1 MGLQLMAVVA
11 TLRMRFAE
19 AVTLGTSIGLMMEK
33 GVTPYAS
40 PALKKLMPDE
50 YHKWTPFI
58 IATCT
63 KMVGGACEELLT
75 HKLFLLQTQ
84 IYPSYQFIAALNDLC
99 ICFISHHTRVFG
111 AGWGLDSLDGVPGH
125 LVAVHGGAGRVSR
138 VPGQPALCQIHG
150 VASAGL

>member
-19 AVTLGTSIGLMMEK
+19 AVTLGTSIGLMMEN

-58 IATCT
+58 ISTCT
-63 KMVGGACEELLT
+63 KMVRGAWEDLLT
-75 HKLFLLQTQ
+75 HKFSLLRT
-84 IYPSYQFIAALNDLC
+84 ILYPSYQSVSFSNDLC
-99 ICFISHHTRVFG
+99 DWPYQTSYPRLWFRL
-111 AGWGLDSLDGVPGH
+111 A
-125 LVAVHGGAGRVSR
+125 SR
-138 VPGQPALCQIHG
+138 
-150 VASAGL
+150 